1 MGFPSQTMDGVP
13 LPLSQLN
20 QRSVH
25 DDRGNSGN
33 KERHLMRRSADG
45 HHMVRRQMD
54 AVLYPS
60 KEAYDSYVVN
70 NYHNLYDEVYPTY
83 SLPVYTTTTTSL
95 PVYIATT
102 AAAPKFEYY
111 APRY

>member
-33 KERHLMRRSADG
+33 KERHLMRRSTDG

-70 NYHNLYDEVYPTY
+70 NYQNLYDEVYPTY